1 MISSAEP
8 FYYVYIFQN
17 LLYMKMYTILMYNLK
32 TGYISQER
40 RIVGAVV
47 QTEHEEGEEWVQRS
61 SNNTFVAFIFFLSLF
76 SDGSPTIAY
85 RLYSDVRCSSLRL
98 RAEC

>member
-47 QTEHEEGEEWVQRS
+47 QTEHEEGEE
-61 SNNTFVAFIFFLSLF
+61 
-76 SDGSPTIAY
+76 
-85 RLYSDVRCSSLRL
+85 
-98 RAEC
+98 